1 MRPSFHVR
9 PVNGPFDDPGLY
21 VRILRE
27 GRAMLFDLGF
37 TTSLS
42 PRDIL
47 KVTDI
52 FVSHAHIDHF
62 IGFDNILRF
71 HLRRD
76 RPLRL
81 YGPAGFIRHVEGRL
95 SGYTWNLIQ
104 DYPLVLEIYEVREGS
119 VERSV
124 FRAENHFKR
133 EGDVVIRPFD
143 GVVMREPPFTIN
155 AVVLDHQIPCLG
167 FSIKE
172 DFHINIDKARLRD
185 KGLPVGSWLRDLKM
199 AIRQGDEGRSF
210 VIEGR
215 RYRLSEVMDIV
226 RITEGQKLS
235 YVVDALGSEENIRKI
250 IELVRGSD
258 VLYIETYFL
267 DKDSERARER
277 HHLTARQAGMI
288 AGMAGVRRLEPIH
301 ISPKYMDSPDE
312 VINEAMREFSRYQ
325 G

>member
-27 GRAMLFDLGF
+27 GRALLFDLGF

-47 KVTDI
+47 KITDI

-81 YGPAGFIRHVEGRL
+81 YGPAGFIQRIEGRL

-104 DYPLVLEIYEVREGS
+104 DYPLVLEIYEVQGQEIRGS
-119 VERSV
+119 L
-124 FRAENHFKR
+124 FRAENHFKKE
-133 EGDVVIRPFD
+133 EGLIRPFD
-143 GVVMREPPFTIN
+143 GTVMDEPPFKIK
-155 AVVLDHQIPCLG
+155 AVILDHQIPCLA
-167 FSIKE
+167 FSIE
-172 DFHINIDKARLRD
+172 EEFHINIDKARLKE

-199 AIRQGDEGRSF
+199 AIRQGDEDRSF
-210 VIEGR
+210 VIDGR
-215 RYRLSEVMDIV
+215 RYSLTEVRDIV
-226 RITEGQKLS
+226 KVTKGQKLS
-235 YVVDALGSEENIRKI
+235 YVVDALGSEENIKRI
-250 IELVRGSD
+250 VELVRDSD

-267 DKDSERARER
+267 DRDSERARER

-301 ISPKYMDSPDE
+301 ISPKYMDDPDE
-312 VINEAMREFSRYQ
+312 VINEALEAFSRYQ